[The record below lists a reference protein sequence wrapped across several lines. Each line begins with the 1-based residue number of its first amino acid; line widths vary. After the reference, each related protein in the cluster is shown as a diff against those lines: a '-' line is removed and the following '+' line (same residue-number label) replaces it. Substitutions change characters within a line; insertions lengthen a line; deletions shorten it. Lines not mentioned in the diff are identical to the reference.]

1 MVDKK
6 LNIGLLFPFR
16 KDHEP
21 LNQLSRDFPVEI
33 IQAPYIESNE
43 LRSSRGLN
51 SGRNPHRYEEPSIE
65 QFTLDQWRKC
75 NAIISMDLPSN
86 PEILFPNLQWFQ
98 GVSAGYD
105 HIDTDALTQ
114 MGVIQTSARGI
125 ASSSIAE
132 FVFARLLQIWK
143 ELRILDQQQDERTWR
158 VRFGTEANGKT
169 IGIVGFGSIGKEVAI
184 RARAFGMTVLATR
197 RSLPKERTDV
207 DADFLFPADEVDKMI
222 AMSDVV
228 VMAAPATE
236 ETRDMFNKKRFAL
249 MKPKTIFCNIARG
262 MHVVEDDLVEAL
274 NNGHLAAAILDVVR
288 TEPLP
293 EESPIWSATNM
304 YLSPHCS
311 VSFDSYEENAVAL
324 LVENAKRF
332 LQGTPL
338 ANVVNRAS

>member
-1 MVDKK
+1 MVEKK

-16 KDHEP
+16 KDHES
-21 LNQLSRDFPVEI
+21 LKQLCIDFPVEI

-51 SGRNPHRYEEPSIE
+51 SGRNPHQYEEPNVE
-65 QFTLDQWRKC
+65 QFTLDQWRQC

-86 PEILFPNLQWFQ
+86 PKVLFPNLEWFQ

-105 HIDTDALTQ
+105 HIDTDALTD
-114 MGVIQTSARGI
+114 MGVVQTSARGI
-125 ASSSIAE
+125 ASPSIAE

-143 ELRILDQQQDERTWR
+143 ELRILDQQQEEKTWR

-169 IGIVGFGSIGKEVAI
+169 MGIVGFGSIGKEVAT

-197 RSLPKERTDV
+197 KSITKERTDV
-207 DADFLFPADEVDKMI
+207 DADFLFPADDVDKMI

-274 NNGHLAAAILDVVR
+274 NSGHLATAILDVAR

-293 EESPIWSATNM
+293 DESPIWSATNM

-311 VSFDSYEENAVAL
+311 VSFDSYEENAVSL

-332 LQGTPL
+332 LQGNALT
-338 ANVVNRAS
+338 NVVNRDS